1 MAGAWTIS
9 ILTTMWAALA
19 TVAGIWPGFL
29 TDHPNQ
35 GLEDAYSF
43 TSRAQFE
50 AIAFGSIA
58 VILAI
63 GVLFYILG
71 TPTRRQLV
79 DVPIQHEPEVGPGAA
94 EATATA

>member
-1 MAGAWTIS
+1 M
-9 ILTTMWAALA
+9 
-19 TVAGIWPGFL
+19 
-29 TDHPNQ
+29 
-35 GLEDAYSF
+35 DAYSF
-43 TSRAQFE
+43 SSRTEFE

-63 GVLFYILG
+63 GVLFYALG

-79 DVPIQHEPEVGPGAA
+79 DVPIQHEVDPGTA